1 MVSVKLLRF
10 GILSELIEE
19 EMTEIEFEQDL
30 SVEQFKQA
38 LIDILPQL
46 RPYSN
51 FTIAINEVYA
61 SRDQM
66 IQDGDVLALIPPV
79 AGG

>member
-1 MVSVKLLRF
+1 MISVKLLRF
-10 GILSELIEE
+10 GVLSELIEE
-19 EMTEIEFEQDL
+19 DMTEIEFEQDL
-30 SVEQFKQA
+30 SVQQFKLA

-61 SRDQM
+61 PDDQM
-66 IQDGDVLALIPPV
+66 IEDGDVLALIPPV